1 MNHSKKLARILVTI
15 LLIPTFLLPTGKVAW
30 GAAVGNAQ
38 DALAAYMTLVPP
50 GTRGVGM
57 FSEAINCF
65 ALALE
70 LTRIELGDPSGDLET
85 FTDKC
90 RFAIGNENVAD
101 ANGAIQQG
109 LVNLTGA
116 LIWALAENLRRHRA
130 PRKPLPDSQEPE
142 IPE

>member
-1 MNHSKKLARILVTI
+1 MKHSHKFTRIVVTI
-15 LLIPTFLLPTGKVAW
+15 LLIPVFLATTVGNLAW
-30 GAAVGNAQ
+30 AGPIQNAQ
-38 DALAAYMTLVPP
+38 DALNAYKDLVPA

-90 RFAIGNENVAD
+90 RFDIGGVNTAD

-116 LIWALAENLRRHRA
+116 LIWALAENLRRHKE
-130 PRKPLPDSQEPE
+130 PKKPLPGSIE
-142 IPE
+142 

>member
-1 MNHSKKLARILVTI
+1 MKHSHKFTRIVVTV
-15 LLIPTFLLPTGKVAW
+15 LLIPVFLATT
-30 GAAVGNAQ
+30 VGNLVWAGPVQNAQ
-38 DALAAYMTLVPP
+38 DALKAYKSLVPE

-70 LTRIELGDPSGDLET
+70 LTKIDLGDPSGDLET
-85 FTDKC
+85 YIDKC
-90 RFAIGNENVAD
+90 RFDIGDKNTAD

-116 LIWALAENLRRHRA
+116 LIWALAENLRRHKA
-130 PRKPLPDSQEPE
+130 PRKPLPDSIEP
-142 IPE
+142 

>member
-1 MNHSKKLARILVTI
+1 
-15 LLIPTFLLPTGKVAW
+15 
-30 GAAVGNAQ
+30 
-38 DALAAYMTLVPP
+38 LAAYMTLVPP

-70 LTRIELGDPSGDLET
+70 QTRIRLGDPSGDLQT
-85 FTDKC
+85 FIDKC
-90 RFAIGNENVAD
+90 RFDINGENSD
-101 ANGAIQQG
+101 DPDGAIQQG
-109 LVNLTGA
+109 LINLTGA

-130 PRKPLPDSQEPE
+130 PRKPLPDSLEPE

>member
-1 MNHSKKLARILVTI
+1 
-15 LLIPTFLLPTGKVAW
+15 
-30 GAAVGNAQ
+30 
-38 DALAAYMTLVPP
+38 
-50 GTRGVGM
+50 M

-70 LTRIELGDPSGDLET
+70 LTKIELGDKPSGDLDT
-85 FTDKC
+85 YIDKC
-90 RFAIGNENVAD
+90 RFDINGQNVAD

-130 PRKPLPDSQEPE
+130 PRKPLPDSLEPE